1 LGERIRIYRATGGRA
16 GLLPEA
22 DADDGEPAARP
33 SPDDDARDYDVE
45 YYVRLL
51 KDSFAARLA
60 RGLAPE
66 DFATVFADPDQPSLF
81 TPSLADAR
89 PVLNVVRAPRG
100 PEFGEEQDPQ
110 VVGAP
115 PISP

>member
-1 LGERIRIYRATGGRA
+1 
-16 GLLPEA
+16 
-22 DADDGEPAARP
+22 
-33 SPDDDARDYDVE
+33 DYDVE

-81 TPSLADAR
+81 TPSLEDAR
-89 PVLNVVRAPRG
+89 PVLNVIREPTG
-100 PEFGEEQDPQ
+100 PEFGEAPE

-115 PISP
+115 PLSP